1 MDQEIKKTASEAA
14 GETAEVEKPKKQE
27 NKPKSG
33 GKQTSSQTS
42 PKKKK
47 KKKYKLQAMDIV
59 TIIFTAIIVGIM
71 AYVLY
76 NQFAGDNND
85 DGGSASM
92 PTATNSAAAPTA
104 TAKPVLSDIGNIYGN
119 ITNDANI
126 VVIDKREYFISTDAN
141 GAKHIFVTADEN
153 TKDIIQTDAS
163 SLNVVTDYISDTDQS
178 NGNAYYVFYIN
189 GDGKICYVHDT
200 SSSESGL
207 QEQIFLDGKYQ
218 TIDVSGEYVYYL
230 DINGQIGKAN
240 IDSKETT
247 ILSSERAYKNFV
259 LYYGVIYALGKADN
273 FIYSMPSNPSSD
285 SSSTAAP
292 TSSSSPAPTS
302 GTEEDAS
309 KENVLI
315 SEACRNFVVDSDW
328 IYVLNDGGIARYL
341 VDGSGK
347 DTLSALQ
354 ADALNVYKG
363 EIFYSYNDEL
373 YTASAETLLLGNAT
387 KISAT
392 FGKNNINISGTAV
405 YLQNEAGKLLKSAY
419 DSKNSTYGEFKEMN

>member
-1 MDQEIKKTASEAA
+1 MDQEIKKTESEAA
-14 GETAEVEKPKKQE
+14 EETAEVEKPQNQE

-33 GKQTSSQTS
+33 EKQSHPQTSS
-42 PKKKK
+42 KKKK

-59 TIIFTAIIVGIM
+59 TIVFTAIIVGVM

-85 DGGSASM
+85 GRDSST

-119 ITNDANI
+119 ITNDAN
-126 VVIDKREYFISTDAN
+126 VAVIDKREYFISTDAN

-163 SLNVVTDYISDTDQS
+163 SLNVVTDYITNADQS
-178 NGNAYYVFYIN
+178 NEKAYYVFYIN

-200 SSSESGL
+200 SSSESTL
-207 QEQIFLDGKYQ
+207 KEQIFLDGKYQ

-230 DINGQIGKAN
+230 DENGQIGKAN
-240 IDSKETT
+240 IASKETT
-247 ILSSERAYKNFV
+247 ILGSERAYKNFV
-259 LYYGVIYALGKADN
+259 LYYGVIYALGETDN
-273 FIYSMPSNPSSD
+273 LLYSMPSNPSSNSD
-285 SSSTAAP
+285 STAAP
-292 TSSSSPAPTS
+292 TVSTSPTPTS
-302 GTEEDAS
+302 GTEEEVG
-309 KENVLI
+309 KEKVLI
-315 SEACRNFVVDSDW
+315 REACRNFVVDGDW
-328 IYVLNDGGIARYL
+328 IYLLNDGGIARYP

-354 ADALNVYKG
+354 ADGLNVYKG
-363 EIFYSYNDEL
+363 EIFYLYNGEL
-373 YTASAETLLLGNAT
+373 YTASAEALLLGNAT
-387 KISAT
+387 KIGAA
-392 FGKNNINISGTAV
+392 FGKNNITISGTAV
-405 YLQNEAGKLLKSAY
+405 YLQNEAGKLLKSTY